1 MELTKVGLFWVYRL
15 GNWDCYHGMGIIH
28 IFLIKKEGGVSWKFC
43 SSCIENTACQRSSPA
58 IVEFRVAPSSS
69 PHRKPKKWLSRG
81 FWFGKMFFIP
91 SEQRW
96 TSFLV
101 QWGKTS
107 RCSEKTQEKLTFFQY
122 LPWLTQELDNFGFAC
137 LAGSATPPRYMVSVL
152 FFPLGL
158 AWFALN
164 YGVPWCRNLD
174 HVGWLPTCSLKRSLG
189 PRPWWWGSQLS
200 KMNAALKY
208 MRSQEGWKQAGRN
221 EFVKFAAGPW
231 LTERIG
237 ICPYR
242 DVKLYF

>member
-1 MELTKVGLFWVYRL
+1 MAFL
-15 GNWDCYHGMGIIH
+15 GNFVPHVLRIWLANVLKD
-28 IFLIKKEGGVSWKFC
+28 
-43 SSCIENTACQRSSPA
+43 
-58 IVEFRVAPSSS
+58 IVQFRVTPSSS

-81 FWFGKMFFIP
+81 YDLERCFSSPRNKDGLHFWFNGAKP
-91 SEQRW
+91 P
-96 TSFLV
+96 
-101 QWGKTS
+101 GAAK
-107 RCSEKTQEKLTFFQY
+107 KTQEKLTIFQY

-208 MRSQEGWKQAGRN
+208 
-221 EFVKFAAGPW
+221 
-231 LTERIG
+231 
-237 ICPYR
+237 
-242 DVKLYF
+242 